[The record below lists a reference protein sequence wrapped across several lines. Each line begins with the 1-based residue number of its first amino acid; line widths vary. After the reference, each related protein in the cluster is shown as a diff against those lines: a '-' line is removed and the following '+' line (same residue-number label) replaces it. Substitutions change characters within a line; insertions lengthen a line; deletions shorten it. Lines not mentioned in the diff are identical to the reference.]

1 MVDDGIVVN
10 DETMAEVEACEEY
23 EMGRSNNI
31 WIFKIHDRVFNMD
44 QRKWLISINIQSCW
58 WLPQC
63 IFPSLC
69 SSCFLHSKKED
80 EQENRAMGTFG
91 IFWSQSILFSTPV
104 VHESLIKNKLL
115 KWNYLLSTTDLH
127 FFHSTVWL
135 QFQLRSLICA
145 FLQSPQFSH
154 LKECTSFVP
163 VCFFTTQW
171 LNTLLPKTSAVLL
184 LYAVHNYLVINP
196 SLTLLSGITL
206 PILNG
211 NGIPPHI
218 QTWINE
224 SELKTLVNE
233 LPQKILDGMDVI
245 LERNSVGAG
254 NITCGML
261 ETMMRNLLETDQQNQ
276 SLPVVTPP
284 PEHPSFYY
292 AYMWQDGKFHKLPE
306 NFQVSDMTVLNG
318 WLLW

>member
-1 MVDDGIVVN
+1 M
-10 DETMAEVEACEEY
+10 
-23 EMGRSNNI
+23 
-31 WIFKIHDRVFNMD
+31 
-44 QRKWLISINIQSCW
+44 
-58 WLPQC
+58 
-63 IFPSLC
+63 
-69 SSCFLHSKKED
+69 
-80 EQENRAMGTFG
+80 
-91 IFWSQSILFSTPV
+91 
-104 VHESLIKNKLL
+104 KLL
-115 KWNYLLSTTDLH
+115 TFYNRFALLPPHSLTTIPTEITHLCFPAISTILSLERVHQFCACSLLH
-127 FFHSTVWL
+127 H
-135 QFQLRSLICA
+135 
-145 FLQSPQFSH
+145 
-154 LKECTSFVP
+154 
-163 VCFFTTQW
+163 TQW

-184 LYAVHNYLVINP
+184 LYAVCNYSVINP
-196 SLTLLSGITL
+196 SLTLLSGIML

-245 LERNSVGAG
+245 LERNGVGAG
-254 NITCGML
+254 NITQGML

-284 PEHPSFYY
+284 PEHPSFYH

-306 NFQVSDMTVLNG
+306 NFQVPDMTVLNG